1 MRKYGNE
8 EKLGGR
14 KPVELVL
21 QLHVVVVVDLTLKFP
36 RRLCA
41 LEVCPSIV
49 LSD

>member
-14 KPVELVL
+14 KPVEPVL
-21 QLHVVVVVDLTLKFP
+21 QLHVAVAVFD
-36 RRLCA
+36 